1 MAVSGC
7 PKADGFS
14 WDTGYIYQDLEDD
27 NSRTAT
33 SSNFHLQAEVKS
45 SGDVRRSFCMKTNQ
59 SSATD
64 VGRPKW
70 PFGEYCIYKKGST
83 CPKGMLEG
91 WVLWDDE
98 NGKTGVNLNFQSG
111 SVPNG
116 RYNQDTKIFFC
127 CQTVGSSSSP
137 VELPIDK
144 PFYLIAF
151 NNKKCQEVSKT
162 IHTTEFIRYDT
173 ENTNNHDKQG
183 YHYPYGADLYLPYIY
198 YCYYQGKPLIACLF
212 CCSFHL
218 YSCGIVFS
226 IVPSWGEGGSFA
238 EGVQLGSPSFHPI
251 SEQNM

>member
-27 NSRTAT
+27 NSRTAS

-64 VGRPKW
+64 AGRQKW
-70 PFGEYCIYKKGST
+70 PFGKYCIYKKGST
-83 CPKGMLEG
+83 CPKGLRKG
-91 WVLWDDE
+91 SVLWDDE
-98 NGKTGVNLNFQSG
+98 NGKNGVNLNFQSG

-116 RYNQDTKIFFC
+116 KYNQDTKIFFC

-151 NNKKCQEVSKT
+151 DNKECQEVLKT

-173 ENTNNHDKQG
+173 ENTNNHDKQD
-183 YHYPYGADLYLPYIY
+183 YPYPYGADLYLPYIY
-198 YCYYQGKPLIACLF
+198 YCYYQGKPLLVW
-212 CCSFHL
+212 L
-218 YSCGIVFS
+218 
-226 IVPSWGEGGSFA
+226 
-238 EGVQLGSPSFHPI
+238 
-251 SEQNM
+251 